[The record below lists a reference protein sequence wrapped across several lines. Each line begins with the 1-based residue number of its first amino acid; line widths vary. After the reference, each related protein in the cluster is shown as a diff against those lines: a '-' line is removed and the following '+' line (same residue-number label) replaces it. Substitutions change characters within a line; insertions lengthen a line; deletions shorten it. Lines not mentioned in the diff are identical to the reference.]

1 VGVVDG
7 TSIAGGAGGE
17 VAWEATF
24 FISGCCTVI
33 RVMMIEIMSTI

>member
-1 VGVVDG
+1 MGVVDG
-7 TSIAGGAGGE
+7 NNIAGGAGGK

-24 FISGCCTVI
+24 FISGCCMVI